1 MNLRSLQRHWNSLAK
16 QDPLRAILTRSESR
30 KDVPWDAERFF
41 ESGVVEVDLV
51 LRRVQEIRPLV
62 RRGRALDFGCG
73 VGRLTQALA
82 THFDQVFGVDISP
95 AMIERA
101 RGYNR
106 HGSRC
111 AYVVNESA
119 DLSRFRDGQ
128 FDFIYSSITLQ
139 HMPKRF
145 AKRYIAEFMRVLDR
159 DGLLLFQLPSRRRGR
174 WGWLRSAALS
184 IADPLLHPF
193 APRVV
198 MRGIPKQEVVDLL
211 VQNGGEVLDIA
222 PDQSAGPEWESYRYA
237 CGFRSPSGF
246 LSQR

>member
-1 MNLRSLQRHWNSLAK
+1 MNLRSLQKHWNSLAK
-16 QDPLRAILTRSESR
+16 DDPLRAILTRPESR
-30 KDVPWDAERFF
+30 KDVPWDAVRFF
-41 ESGVVEVDLV
+41 ESGVVEVAAV
-51 LRRVQEIRPLV
+51 LRRAEEIRPLV

-82 THFDQVFGVDISP
+82 SHFDHVCGVDISP

-101 RGYNR
+101 REYNR
-106 HGSRC
+106 AGSRC
-111 AYVVNESA
+111 EYVVNESA
-119 DLSRFRDGQ
+119 DLSRFPDGH
-128 FDFIYSSITLQ
+128 FDLIYSSITLQ
-139 HMPKRF
+139 HMPTRY

-159 DGLLLFQLPSRRRGR
+159 NGLLLFQLPSRRRGR

-198 MRGIPKQEVVDLL
+198 MRGIPKQDVVELL

-222 PDQSAGPEWESYRYA
+222 ADQSAGPEWESYRYA
-237 CGFRSPSGF
+237 CGLRSPSGF